1 MSDAASPRTH
11 CANCDHRLAPWDKFC
26 SQCGQDTRNHPPTL
40 WEFVHEFISHYIA
53 AEGRLWKSLWLLMAR
68 PGALTLAYLR
78 GHKQRY
84 VLPLRLVLTLGLVFF
99 LVLRLAPGLGSA
111 MTSLEGQM
119 ADRSVIHIER
129 KPAPESASESASEP
143 ASEPAS
149 AALEEGGDAASAVAS
164 GGAIILPEELK
175 ADLPETVRERL
186 DAANAAWRDDPGG
199 EVRRIGATMLALA
212 PYAVLVSLPF
222 FAGLLKLLFW
232 RQPYGAHFVFA
243 LHLHAAW
250 YGLLL
255 LYVLLPWTWSH
266 VLVWSWANLYPLLA
280 LRRVHAIGWW
290 GAVGRGALLATLH
303 WVLITVGLL
312 LLFMFGAL
320 AHA

>member
-1 MSDAASPRTH
+1 MSDAATPRTH

-26 SQCGQDTRNHPPTL
+26 SQCGQDARAHPPTL

-53 AEGRLWKSLWLLMAR
+53 AEGRLWKSLWLLMVR
-68 PGALTLAYLR
+68 PGMLTLAYLR

-99 LVLRLAPGLGSA
+99 LVVRFAPGTNAVL
-111 MTSLEGQM
+111 TSVNEEAVREGVVKI
-119 ADRSVIHIER
+119 DT
-129 KPAPESASESASEP
+129 ASTP
-143 ASEPAS
+143 ASAPAS
-149 AALEEGGDAASAVAS
+149 AALRAASAPSVEAEEGEALDPRMR
-164 GGAIILPEELK
+164 GGAINLPDDMS
-175 ADLPETVRERL
+175 AQLPIALRERI
-186 DAANAAWRDDPGG
+186 DKANTAWRADP
-199 EVRRIGATMLALA
+199 VAMMRRVGATMLALA
-212 PYAVLVSLPF
+212 PYAVLISLPF

-255 LYVLLPWTWSH
+255 LTVLLPWGWMKG
-266 VLVWSWANLYPLLA
+266 LVWVWINLYPLVA

-290 GAVGRGALLATLH
+290 GAVGRGALLALMH
-303 WVLITVGLL
+303 WMLITVGLMIL
-312 LLFMFGAL
+312 LVFGTL
-320 AHA
+320 APA

>member
-1 MSDAASPRTH
+1 MSDAATSRTH

-26 SQCGQDTRNHPPTL
+26 SQCGQDTLDHPPTL

-84 VLPLRLVLTLGLVFF
+84 VLPLRLVLTLGLIFF
-99 LVLRLAPGLGSA
+99 LVLRFAPG
-111 MTSLEGQM
+111 TSGALAQIEGEM
-119 ADRSVIHIER
+119 ARDGVV
-129 KPAPESASESASEP
+129 KVDTASP
-143 ASEPAS
+143 PAS
-149 AALEEGGDAASAVAS
+149 ASASAARRAASAPAVDDEEEAPET
-164 GGAIILPEELK
+164 GGAITLPDEFT
-175 ADLPETVRERL
+175 AQLPTAVRERL
-186 DAANAAWRDDPGG
+186 DKANAAWRKDPEGA
-199 EVRRIGATMLALA
+199 VRRIGATMLALA
-212 PYAVLVSLPF
+212 PYAVLISLPF

-255 LYVLLPWTWSH
+255 LYALLPWGWTHGLIWF
-266 VLVWSWANLYPLLA
+266 WANLYPLLA

-290 GAVGRGALLATLH
+290 GAIGRGALLAVMH

-312 LLFMFGAL
+312 TLFVFGAL